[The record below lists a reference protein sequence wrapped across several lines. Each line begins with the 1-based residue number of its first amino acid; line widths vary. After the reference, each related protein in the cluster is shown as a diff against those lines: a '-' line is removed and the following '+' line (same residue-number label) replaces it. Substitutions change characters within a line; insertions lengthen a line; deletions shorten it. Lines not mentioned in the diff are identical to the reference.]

1 MAMTGAAVGA
11 GGAYS
16 AYDDRR
22 KSRKPADQQDN
33 YYASLPPRAQTA
45 TPMSSEDYYG
55 GGMAG
60 IGLRN
65 QQHQQQAHPEDF
77 EHRQSSD
84 MDPYGGLDDGYGPRD
99 GDGGWGV
106 ASRMHQPP
114 QPQQSA

>member
-11 GGAYS
+11 GGAYG

-22 KSRKPADQQDN
+22 RSRKPADQQDN

-45 TPMSSEDYYG
+45 TPMSSDDYYG

-60 IGLRN
+60 VGLRN
-65 QQHQQQAHPEDF
+65 HGQQQPQL
-77 EHRQSSD
+77 EHRRSSQQMD
-84 MDPYGGLDDGYGPRD
+84 EVDPYGGLVDEYGPRD

-106 ASRMHQPP
+106 ARGMHQP
-114 QPQQSA
+114 QQAS